1 MHHIGGGNGSRLIR
15 EIIIMARYTKTVD
28 IWDNNTNVKA
38 LQPGQWVE
46 AGKGGDRGIF
56 CGVKASGSVV
66 VAWYGNA
73 KAPRPGGYRGYI
85 ADHFRY
91 ARNYK

>member
-1 MHHIGGGNGSRLIR
+1 
-15 EIIIMARYTKTVD
+15 MARYQKTVD
-28 IWDNNTNVKA
+28 IWDNKTNVNK

-66 VAWYGNA
+66 VAWKNNA
-73 KAPRPGGYRGYI
+73 SNHKRGGYRGYI
-85 ADHFRY
+85 SDLFSY
-91 ARNYK
+91 AKVWA